1 MLANSKLLRQ
11 GEAPRIVVM
20 LESVTF
26 SISPKVREVR
36 FCRIEGLTSMGNP
49 SNQTSLSVG
58 DASPPNKVSWF
69 PKKGI
74 LQV

>member
-1 MLANSKLLRQ
+1 MLANSKILRQ
-11 GEAPRIVVM
+11 GEAPRIAIM

-26 SISPKVREVR
+26 SISFKVREVR

-58 DASPPNKVSWF
+58 DTSPPNKISWS
-69 PKKGI
+69 PKKGM